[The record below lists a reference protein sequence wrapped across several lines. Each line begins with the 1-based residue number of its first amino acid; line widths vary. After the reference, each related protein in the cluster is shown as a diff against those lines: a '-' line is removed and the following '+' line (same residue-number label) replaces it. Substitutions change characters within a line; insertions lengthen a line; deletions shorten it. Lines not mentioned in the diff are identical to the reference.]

1 MDKKIILSGM
11 RPTGKLHIG
20 HWVGALSNWVQLQK
34 DYTCFFMVADWHS
47 LMSEYKFP
55 EQLKEYVFDNVCDW
69 LSFGIDPESSAVFV
83 QSEVPEHLELFF
95 ILSVLTPLGWL
106 YRCPTYKDQIKQL
119 QEKEVNTYSFLGY
132 PVLQAA
138 DILIYKATHVP
149 VGQDQLPHLELCR
162 EIARKFNFLY
172 KKDVL
177 VQPQALLTKD
187 SRLLGLDGRKMSKSY
202 GNSIYL
208 DDSDEEI
215 DKKVMSMITDPARI
229 KKDDPGH
236 PEVCNVFS
244 YYKVFS
250 PQRVEDAADWCSNAK
265 KGCVACKRELAES
278 LKVFLAPS
286 REKKKEILKKKDY
299 IYDILKTGRKKA
311 QSAALTTVNEVKKA
325 MNL

>member
-55 EQLKEYVFDNVCDW
+55 EQLKEYAFDNVCDW

-177 VQPQALLTKD
+177 VQPQALLTKE